1 MFDVLEFR
9 KEFPILSKRV
19 NDKPLVYFD
28 NGASSQKPIKVIEA
42 VKKCY
47 ESEYSNVHR
56 GLHYLSN
63 LATEKYEAVR
73 DKVVT
78 FLGASCQ
85 EEIIFTSGSTEAL
98 NLISYAWA
106 NHNLK
111 SGDEIIL
118 STLEH
123 HANIVPWHFLRSR
136 RGIKLIWV
144 DPDKN
149 GQISFDMINS
159 KISPRTK
166 MVCIT
171 HMSNVFGSIL
181 DVKGICKKLKE
192 RGIVTVLDGSQ
203 AIVHL
208 EVDVGAIGCDFYTFT
223 GHKLFGPTGTGI
235 LYVNKQRINEM
246 VPFNGGGEMIRSVT
260 KDDVIYNKSPFLFE
274 AGTPGIAEIIG
285 LGAAID
291 FVQNLDRKSVLEYEK
306 SISDYTRTE
315 LEKLDW
321 LVRHCFHK
329 DNLAIFSFSMEGS
342 AHAHDMATILDANG
356 VAVRSG
362 HHCAQPL
369 MDFIGVSATCRASL
383 ALYNTED
390 EINTLIGSLMKCK
403 KLFD

>member
-73 DKVVT
+73 DKVVA

-136 RGIKLIWV
+136 KGIKLIWV

-149 GQISFDMINS
+149 GQISFDMIDS

-203 AIVHL
+203 AVVHL

-291 FVQNLDRKSVLEYEK
+291 FVQNLDRKSVLEYEM

-369 MDFIGVSATCRASL
+369 MDFIGVPATCRASL
-383 ALYNTED
+383 ALYNTER
-390 EINTLIGSLMKCK
+390 EINILIESLIKCK
-403 KLFD
+403 KLFN

>member
-28 NGASSQKPIKVIEA
+28 NGASSQKPIRVIEA

-73 DKVVT
+73 DKVVA

-136 RGIKLIWV
+136 KGIKLIWV

-291 FVQNLDRKSVLEYEK
+291 FVQNLDRKSVLEYEM

-369 MDFIGVSATCRASL
+369 MDFIGVPATCRASL
-383 ALYNTED
+383 ALYNTEH
-390 EINTLIGSLMKCK
+390 EINTLIESLVKCK

>member
-9 KEFPILSKRV
+9 KEFPILSKKV
-19 NDKPLVYFD
+19 NNKPLVYLD
-28 NGASSQKPIKVIEA
+28 NGASSQKPISVIDT
-42 VKKCY
+42 VKNCY
-47 ESEYSNVHR
+47 ENEYSNVHR
-56 GLHYLSN
+56 GLHFLSN
-63 LATEKYEAVR
+63 IATEKFEAVR

-78 FLGASCQ
+78 FLGASHQ

-98 NLISYAWA
+98 NLVSYGWA
-106 NHNLK
+106 NQNLE

-136 RGIKLIWV
+136 KGIKLIWI
-144 DPDKN
+144 DPDEN
-149 GQISFDMINS
+149 GQISLDMIEA
-159 KISPRTK
+159 KISSKTK
-166 MVCIT
+166 MACVT

-181 DVKGICKKLKE
+181 NVKKICKKLKE
-192 RGIVTVLDGSQ
+192 KGIITVLDGSQ

-208 EVDVGAIGCDFYTFT
+208 KIDVKDIGCDFYTFT
-223 GHKLFGPTGTGI
+223 GHKLFGPTGTGV
-235 LYVNKQRINEM
+235 LYVNKNRIDEM
-246 VPFNGGGEMIRSVT
+246 IPFNGGGEMIRNVS
-260 KDDVIYNKSPFLFE
+260 KDDVTYNKSPFLFE

-291 FVQNLDRKSVLEYEK
+291 FVQNLDRKSVLEYEI

-329 DNLAIFSFSMEGS
+329 DNLAIFSFSMDGN

-369 MDFIGVSATCRASL
+369 MNFIGVPATCRASL
-383 ALYNTED
+383 ALYNTEQ
-390 EINTLIGSLMKCK
+390 EIDVLIKSLKKCK
-403 KLFD
+403 KLFG

>member
-1 MFDVLEFR
+1 MFDVLEIR
-9 KEFPILSKRV
+9 KEFPILAKKV
-19 NDKPLVYFD
+19 NDKPLIYLD
-28 NGASSQKPIKVIEA
+28 NGASSQKPISVIET
-42 VKKCY
+42 VKNCY

-56 GLHYLSN
+56 GLHFLSN
-63 LATEKYEAVR
+63 LATEKFEAVR
-73 DKVVT
+73 EKT
-78 FLGASCQ
+78 RSFLGAAHL

-98 NLISYAWA
+98 NLVSYAWA
-106 NHNLK
+106 NQNLE

-136 RGIKLIWV
+136 KNIKLIWI
-144 DPDKN
+144 DPDEN
-149 GQISFDMINS
+149 GQISYEMIEK
-159 KISPRTK
+159 KISSKTK

-171 HMSNVFGSIL
+171 HMSNVFGSII
-181 DVKGICKKLKE
+181 DVKKICQALKK

-208 EVDVGAIGCDFYTFT
+208 EVDVKSIGCDFYTFT
-223 GHKLFGPTGTGI
+223 GHKLFGPTGTGV
-235 LYVNKQRINEM
+235 LYVNKKRIDEM
-246 VPFNGGGEMIRSVT
+246 VPFIGGGEMIKSVS
-260 KDDVIYNKSPFLFE
+260 KDDVTFNQSPFLFE

-291 FVQNLDRKSVLEYEK
+291 FVRSFDRKSVLEYE
-306 SISDYTRTE
+306 ISLSEYTRTE
-315 LEKLDW
+315 LQKLDW
-321 LVRHCFHK
+321 LAKHSFHR
-329 DNLAIFSFSMEGS
+329 DNLAIFSFSMEGI

-369 MDFIGVSATCRASL
+369 MNFIGVPATCRASL
-383 ALYNTED
+383 ALYNTHE
-390 EINTLIGSLMKCK
+390 EIETLIESLGKCK